1 MYVLVKRYLEILPVR
16 YLSKLDNVDEEKFAM
31 YFNDFSGVKISA
43 LAAAV
48 PDQHEKIMDYA
59 DHFPDG
65 EIEQFCKSIGIHE
78 RYSSVGIGTTASD
91 LCVAA
96 AEEIFSQKNISKDSI
111 FGIIFLTQSPDYATP
126 ATSCVIQH
134 RLGLD
139 NCGLV
144 YDANIGCTAFPFG
157 LQISCANLMAGCKRV
172 LLLMGDSTIISLHL
186 TKDDMLFGDCGIAV
200 LLEKVEDTT
209 QSIKSCVHTI
219 GKKYQ
224 SLFAPYGMAKHP
236 LKLFYEDR
244 GIEDTLAHVGQ
255 AVMDGA
261 DVFTFSIKDAPRT
274 TKEFLAHFNFNID
287 DYDLV
292 SIHQANKMI
301 VDNVAK
307 RIKAPKEK
315 VLWTLDRYGNTRGAS
330 TALNICDYVEQNNIH
345 TGTKRIL
352 NLAFGIGL
360 NIALADFELDV
371 SGVLPI
377 IKTTKVYDDGIDN
390 FTHFMDDKK

>member
-1 MYVLVKRYLEILPVR
+1 
-16 YLSKLDNVDEEKFAM
+16 
-31 YFNDFSGVKISA
+31 
-43 LAAAV
+43 
-48 PDQHEKIMDYA
+48 
-59 DHFPDG
+59 
-65 EIEQFCKSIGIHE
+65 
-78 RYSSVGIGTTASD
+78 
-91 LCVAA
+91 
-96 AEEIFSQKNISKDSI
+96 
-111 FGIIFLTQSPDYATP
+111 
-126 ATSCVIQH
+126 
-134 RLGLD
+134 
-139 NCGLV
+139 
-144 YDANIGCTAFPFG
+144 
-157 LQISCANLMAGCKRV
+157 
-172 LLLMGDSTIISLHL
+172 
-186 TKDDMLFGDCGIAV
+186 
-200 LLEKVEDTT
+200 
-209 QSIKSCVHTI
+209 
-219 GKKYQ
+219 
-224 SLFAPYGMAKHP
+224 MAKHP

-352 NLAFGIGL
+352 NLAFGIGM